1 MKICLC
7 KNSDDGKKTVGIT
20 GGLWTFDEAHLK
32 RAKEILQNDYENS
45 SCSSASLQGTI
56 TKNFHEN
63 PKCIDLMVGV
73 SKLYDHYGLDKTAF
87 VAGARVWYRKHF
99 DETHILKEYLKEEA
113 FRLFYDPTH
122 L

>member
-32 RAKEILQNDYENS
+32 RAKEILQNEYENN
-45 SCSSASLQGTI
+45 SSASLQGTI

-87 VAGARVWYRKHF
+87 VAGVRVWYRKHF
-99 DETHILKEYLKEEA
+99 DGTHILKEEA